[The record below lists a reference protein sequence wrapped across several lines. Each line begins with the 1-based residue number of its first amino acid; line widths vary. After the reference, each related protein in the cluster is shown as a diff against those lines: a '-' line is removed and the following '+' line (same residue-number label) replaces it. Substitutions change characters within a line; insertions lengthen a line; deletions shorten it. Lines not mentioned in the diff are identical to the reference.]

1 PRLVDR
7 VGALPLLE
15 LLEGQRPGVVEEV
28 RRRSGDV
35 VSPAQVKRPLLIV
48 EVDRDRE
55 VAEEKLSAVLT
66 QGLPPLLGVGELHLP
81 ALVERGL
88 VEERLDV
95 LLRDR
100 GLARVAELVGL
111 VPVDPLL
118 PGTVLGAQLAALA
131 ARRPG
136 AGGGLGVKPLAHL
149 VERGPVGLQRL
160 ALDSGCSS
168 HDGVSFCGV
177 VILGYAPG
185 GGIEPPLTVPGLLLS
200 RRCSRPR
207 RPGGPS
213 RGSGWRYSPRPR
225 ARRRAAHPC
234 PQRRPRPPRGSP

>member
-1 PRLVDR
+1 QAEAPQEVLLGLQPVPALLVRVLGDKPPRLVDR

-15 LLEGQRPGVVEEV
+15 LLEGQRPSVVEEV
-28 RRRSGDV
+28 RRRGGDV
-35 VSPAQVKRPLLIV
+35 VGPAQVKRPLLIV
-48 EVDRDRE
+48 AVDRDRE

-131 ARRPG
+131 ARRP
-136 AGGGLGVKPLAHL
+136 
-149 VERGPVGLQRL
+149 
-160 ALDSGCSS
+160 
-168 HDGVSFCGV
+168 
-177 VILGYAPG
+177 
-185 GGIEPPLTVPGLLLS
+185 
-200 RRCSRPR
+200 
-207 RPGGPS
+207 
-213 RGSGWRYSPRPR
+213 
-225 ARRRAAHPC
+225 
-234 PQRRPRPPRGSP
+234 